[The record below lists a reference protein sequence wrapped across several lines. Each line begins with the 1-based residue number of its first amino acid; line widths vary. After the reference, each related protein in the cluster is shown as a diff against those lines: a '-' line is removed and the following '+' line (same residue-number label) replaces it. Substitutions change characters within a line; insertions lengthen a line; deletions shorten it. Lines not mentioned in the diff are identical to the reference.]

1 VKRVVAALICLLP
14 LLPMAGVCCQ
24 EARADSD
31 GLLDLVF
38 EVVTAPIDLLSH
50 LSGAGPHAYRS
61 RGVYPEQC
69 VPVECWPRD
78 PRYRTAQYSRSH
90 RVTRGEAYP
99 TSGAGGS
106 YADCRPR
113 KPGHRYESGRVDRSE
128 ECPDCPTRRISAPE
142 RSKPGTERPSQTV
155 LQSRPADPREIVVKV
170 ETKPQPKS
178 PREIVIRVEPGD
190 ATQPGGEPVIEVVTN
205 QGRTA
210 PEGTVVKVET
220 RPLPA
225 PAKETVVRVEIKE
238 EPAVETPKVPTP
250 PQPVSRPAKPE
261 KREKKI
267 RNFRGCAPYGGYYYR
282 GPGLVR

>member
-1 VKRVVAALICLLP
+1 MKRVVAALICLLP

-24 EARADSD
+24 EARAESD

-50 LSGAGPHAYRS
+50 LSGEVPHAYRS

-69 VPVECWPRD
+69 VPVECWPRG
-78 PRYRTAQYSRSH
+78 PRDRTAHYSRTH
-90 RVTRGEAYP
+90 HVTRTGAYR

-106 YADCRPR
+106 YDA
-113 KPGHRYESGRVDRSE
+113 G
-128 ECPDCPTRRISAPE
+128 PTRRISAPE
-142 RSKPGTERPSQTV
+142 RSKPGTERASQPV
-155 LQSRPADPREIVVKV
+155 LQSSPAGPREIVVKV
-170 ETKPQPKS
+170 ETKPQSKS

-190 ATQPGGEPVIEVVTN
+190 ANQPAGEPAIEVVTT

-210 PEGTVVKVET
+210 PEETVVKVET

-261 KREKKI
+261 KKEKKI